1 MRGPEESFCTSRGR
15 AGGRGHFRGDAVN
28 FAVMRPDAQLAGF
41 QRVPVK
47 NKTRFYHDA
56 GNLVPLGPLSTIGVG
71 RMRSIGHRVRPGLEI
86 SEGHDAAGYPMGC
99 QIGRLTRH
107 ET

>member
-1 MRGPEESFCTSRGR
+1 MDSKFDFRVQVPSHLCGVPKSPFVHPEAGL
-15 AGGRGHFRGDAVN
+15 GGRGHFRGDAVN

-47 NKTRFYHDA
+47 NKTRFYA

-71 RMRSIGHRVRPGLEI
+71 GT
-86 SEGHDAAGYPMGC
+86 DA
-99 QIGRLTRH
+99 
-107 ET
+107 